1 MLISYAWSSVYR
13 AAQSAVFAHYCR
25 TQPHSIGGFR
35 ALCSRGSLIFKWW
48 SSPMLSIICT
58 GPLLNRRFSRTIVA
72 PSLAQSAVFAHFC
85 FMVVFALVSAISRA
99 LVVLLLQAMPSPQRQ
114 VRIWCIVASKELRM
128 DQLDVVIKTACIA
141 LPAWGPVFP
150 CFFPVFCGSGWVV
163 GAGCFVWGLFKK
175 KTWTF

>member
-1 MLISYAWSSVYR
+1 MSI
-13 AAQSAVFAHYCR
+13 AVGVTTHRCR
-25 TQPHSIGGFR
+25 I
-35 ALCSRGSLIFKWW
+35 ALHCIERFGIQTN
-48 SSPMLSIICT
+48 PNI
-58 GPLLNRRFSRTIVA
+58 LLRV
-72 PSLAQSAVFAHFC
+72 
-85 FMVVFALVSAISRA
+85 VVFALVSAISRA

-163 GAGCFVWGLFKK
+163 GAGCFVWGLFQKK
-175 KTWTF
+175 K